1 MHVPPLLD
9 LCIRR
14 VMPCIFADTLP
25 PTSCQLN
32 PDLSNRLFEEYCNI
46 FDVKMTRR
54 IVKDICALL
63 NVTKVDCSSWG
74 HNRKELIILRNM
86 NLVSLVLGSLT
97 HLGPNK
103 TDSHEPL
110 KLDAMLKFCLN
121 KTTLQQLRHL
131 DLSTTKRKY
140 LDGWVESISKL
151 LPSLISFS
159 VRDRQLS
166 PLEFGPICSNFPN
179 LRSLDISDTGLTSLE
194 GISNLSNIEILAIGG
209 LRDLSWQN
217 MIEIFELKK
226 IRVLNLS
233 SKHKFSRINMFER
246 FLLCDKVLP
255 ELRSIDLSGTFVE
268 IHLLELLLKT
278 HPTIEQIEIL
288 SSSRQYPPEA
298 FHDVQILSCQNLTV
312 STQLLKDYASLKNFC
327 SIYHVLIWTNKL
339 MDKRFDIENEIAI
352 RDWFRAIRETIEKFP
367 ISANIHLLGL
377 KCLQQISRK
386 ERISKFSLADRH
398 ELVNI
403 LFAICDVRIDY
414 KECKIEARMIEGV
427 WEILKNRHF
436 LSTTHLNIQ
445 RIYENAL
452 EYCLIEKAGIIQNV
466 CMKIMKY
473 TFKIMKPEDQKEMFG
488 NLGICRDLVES
499 LNFFYRTKQ
508 FKKYQFV
515 LKFIIKMVEYHPENF
530 VKAGG
535 VSICVRHLIRYS
547 QVESLKMLKVLA
559 LTGNSEFIRELSTP
573 ENVRCFVRYLQK
585 CKPKLNY
592 FTNVNSLSEK
602 TFLVCCIL
610 SVIVYSIDE
619 KRFNSIYWKN
629 IVKLLKEVL
638 TTLAE
643 EPRYP
648 CVHLEEVFETYFE
661 KRTKDVKQG
670 PIQDIQCH
678 RDEKGACFY
687 C

>member
-1 MHVPPLLD
+1 MNVPRLLD
-9 LCIRR
+9 LCVRR
-14 VMPCIFADTLP
+14 VIYYIFADTLP

-32 PDLSNRLFEEYCNI
+32 PDLSNRLFEEYCEN
-46 FDVKMTRR
+46 FDAKVTRKMM
-54 IVKDICALL
+54 KDVCSIL
-63 NVTKVDCSSWG
+63 NVTKMDFTNSG
-74 HNRKELIILRNM
+74 PNRKELLLLRNM
-86 NLVSLVLGSLT
+86 NLVSLALGSLT

-121 KTTLQQLRHL
+121 KTTLQQLQHL
-131 DLSTTKRKY
+131 DLSLTDIKY

-159 VRDRQLS
+159 VSGRQLS
-166 PLEFGPICSNFPN
+166 LPEFRAICTYFPN

-194 GISNLSNIEILAIGG
+194 GISNLTNIEILAIGG
-209 LRDLSWQN
+209 LRDLTSSG

-226 IRVLNLS
+226 IRVLSLS
-233 SKHKFSRINMFER
+233 SKRIFGHIRLFKR

-255 ELRSIDLSGTFVE
+255 ELRSIDLSGTSVE
-268 IHLLELLLKT
+268 FHLLESLLKT
-278 HPTIEQIEIL
+278 HPTIEQIGML
-288 SSSRQYPPEA
+288 STRYSQLPAA
-298 FHDVQILSCQNLTV
+298 FHDVQILSCQNLTALTE
-312 STQLLKDYASLKNFC
+312 SLKHYSSLKDYSSVN
-327 SIYHVLIWTNKL
+327 YVLH
-339 MDKRFDIENEIAI
+339 
-352 RDWFRAIRETIEKFP
+352 RA
-367 ISANIHLLGL
+367 
-377 KCLQQISRK
+377 
-386 ERISKFSLADRH
+386 
-398 ELVNI
+398 
-403 LFAICDVRIDY
+403 
-414 KECKIEARMIEGV
+414 
-427 WEILKNRHF
+427 
-436 LSTTHLNIQ
+436 
-445 RIYENAL
+445 
-452 EYCLIEKAGIIQNV
+452 
-466 CMKIMKY
+466 
-473 TFKIMKPEDQKEMFG
+473 EDQKEMFE
-488 NLGICRDLVES
+488 NLDICRDLVES

-530 VKAGG
+530 VKVGG
-535 VSICVRHLIRYS
+535 VNIFVRHLIRYS
-547 QVESLKMLKVLA
+547 QVESLKMLKLLA

-573 ENVRCFVRYLQK
+573 ENVRGFVHYLQK

-619 KRFNSIYWKN
+619 KRFNSMYWKN

-661 KRTKDVKQG
+661 KRTMDVKQG
-670 PIQDIQCH
+670 AIQDIQCH